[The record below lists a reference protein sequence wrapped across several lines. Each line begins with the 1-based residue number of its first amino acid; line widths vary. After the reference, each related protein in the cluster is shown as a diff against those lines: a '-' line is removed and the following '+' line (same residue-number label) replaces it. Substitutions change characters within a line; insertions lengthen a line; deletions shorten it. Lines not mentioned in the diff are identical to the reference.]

1 VPSPPVFNASAPP
14 TSLAPVHF
22 QSELTVFNATVPN
35 RDSMP
40 PPKIE
45 RAPLKSVPLAAAL
58 VCTLHH
64 PSFGAR
70 TSAMAMAASRCRRPS
85 RGRDGLGDGDD
96 DDRSRFSKTS
106 IDFWNPPPPQIL
118 SFKFKPI
125 LLVFVN
131 FGETGRDR
139 F

>member
-1 VPSPPVFNASAPP
+1 VPSPPVFNATAPP

-64 PSFGAR
+64 PSSGAR
-70 TSAMAMAASRCRRPS
+70 PSAMAMAAAPREGEMALATGTTTTDLGFRRF
-85 RGRDGLGDGDD
+85 
-96 DDRSRFSKTS
+96 RSIFGT
-106 IDFWNPPPPQIL
+106 PPPPNFELQI
-118 SFKFKPI
+118 
-125 LLVFVN
+125 
-131 FGETGRDR
+131 
-139 F
+139 